1 MRELQ
6 IFTNMNIGDKNN
18 FEDRILVL
26 EDRDCYLFAIAD
38 GMGDSGFGAVAAEKV
53 LEVLERNFPLKHFE
67 KREIEE
73 IFKKANK
80 EVMNAVYEM
89 GGISGTTCSAM
100 YLKGDLYLI
109 GHSGDSKIFRF
120 RNGELK
126 QLTEDTVLEKKG
138 RRRVKALGMEW
149 NPPIVIK
156 RGKILSGDLYFLT
169 SDGINVILSNEELQ
183 ELFNEYS
190 DSLKELSERL
200 NFLIKV
206 ANKRKNISRDN
217 VAYILFKV

>member
-217 VAYILFKV
+217 IAYILFKV